1 MAPGWREL
9 FHTQELAAPP
19 PAVAELF
26 QRSFGHPIPT
36 YPRHFVLWYRPA
48 QGGALP
54 AAYLHQLPLREV
66 HLAGGMCVDARVYRM
81 LDRETFQALR
91 DAGGLATIVMT
102 DSYRMLGD
110 SPAVFGHVN
119 EPRARQA
126 DLRAGMVDTDR
137 EHLMVYWRRELPAM
151 EKRRL
156 VDLVAAHG
164 PF

>member
-1 MAPGWREL
+1 MAGAWRKL
-9 FHTQELAAPP
+9 FRTEEIASP
-19 PAVAELF
+19 PASVARLF

-36 YPRHFVLWYRPA
+36 YPRHFVMWYEPH
-48 QGGALP
+48 GGEAIV
-54 AAYLHQLPLREV
+54 AAYIHQLPFHEV
-66 HLAGGMCVDARVYRM
+66 HLAGGMCVDPRVYRM
-81 LDRETFQALR
+81 LDAATFKEVR
-91 DAGGLATIVMT
+91 DAGGLATVIMT
-102 DSYRMLGD
+102 DTYALLGD

-137 EHLMVYWRRELPAM
+137 EHLMVYWRRELPPA

-164 PF
+164 AF

>member
-1 MAPGWREL
+1 
-9 FHTQELAAPP
+9 
-19 PAVAELF
+19 
-26 QRSFGHPIPT
+26 
-36 YPRHFVLWYRPA
+36 
-48 QGGALP
+48 
-54 AAYLHQLPLREV
+54 
-66 HLAGGMCVDARVYRM
+66 
-81 LDRETFQALR
+81 
-91 DAGGLATIVMT
+91 
-102 DSYRMLGD
+102 MLGD